1 MLADLDLLPSGCLTV
16 PDRPRWPH
24 RSESTAISTG
34 VWSEQTCISRQPP
47 NAPALHGKRAITS
60 FPGPRRVGSAARVL
74 FRWRRHE
81 RSYSYSD
88 DGVAHQAG
96 ELTIEFVALRS
107 SAPAEPLQ
115 RREVVAQLFALGV
128 TLRAGWRGFRG
139 VNA

>member
-1 MLADLDLLPSGCLTV
+1 M
-16 PDRPRWPH
+16 
-24 RSESTAISTG
+24 
-34 VWSEQTCISRQPP
+34 
-47 NAPALHGKRAITS
+47 
-60 FPGPRRVGSAARVL
+60 
-74 FRWRRHE
+74 
-81 RSYSYSD
+81 
-88 DGVAHQAG
+88 AHQAG